1 MEGSSGR
8 PRLPVFIKE
17 RVSMRAQI
25 LQGNTGEYDEEIKK
39 LRDTLLKMIFNPG
52 TTIWMSLYLL
62 LL

>member
-1 MEGSSGR
+1 
-8 PRLPVFIKE
+8 
-17 RVSMRAQI
+17 MRAQI